1 MSEILSVNFRLP
13 ITNINLWLGHFI
25 IDWVINYHWNWNL
38 RVYWIHWCL
47 NKTSKIF
54 ETKLVNHDIIGSML
68 KHQQIENIF
77 AYLDSNGDGF
87 WRKIIIL
94 WFKKITRKVSQNFI
108 NRATKF
114 TLFSQD
120 TICLIS
126 QKNIQQIFFTK
137 KQTLASASMQE
148 QQQMVLNNE

>member
-1 MSEILSVNFRLP
+1 
-13 ITNINLWLGHFI
+13 
-25 IDWVINYHWNWNL
+25 
-38 RVYWIHWCL
+38 L

-54 ETKLVNHDIIGSML
+54 ETKLANHDIIGSML
-68 KHQQIENIF
+68 KNHQIENIF
-77 AYLDSNGDGF
+77 AYLDSNGNGF
-87 WRKIIIL
+87 WRKIINL
-94 WFKKITRKVSQNFI
+94 CFKKITRKVSQNFI

>member
-1 MSEILSVNFRLP
+1 M
-13 ITNINLWLGHFI
+13 
-25 IDWVINYHWNWNL
+25 
-38 RVYWIHWCL
+38 

-54 ETKLVNHDIIGSML
+54 ETKLANHDIIGSML
-68 KHQQIENIF
+68 KNHQIEKIF

-87 WRKIIIL
+87 WRKIINL
-94 WFKKITRKVSQNFI
+94 CFKKITRKVSQNFI

-126 QKNIQQIFFTK
+126 QKIFSNFFRK
-137 KQTLASASMQE
+137 KQTLALASMQE